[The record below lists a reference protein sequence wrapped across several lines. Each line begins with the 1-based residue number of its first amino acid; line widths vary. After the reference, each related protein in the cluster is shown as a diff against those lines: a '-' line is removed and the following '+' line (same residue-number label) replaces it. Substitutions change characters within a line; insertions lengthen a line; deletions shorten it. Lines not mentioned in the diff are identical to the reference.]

1 MTDTSLYEVLGV
13 AKDAPAEAI
22 RTAYRKLAR
31 KHHPDVNPG
40 NQAAEDRFKKIASAY
55 EVLSDDKRR
64 AAYDEFGDEALKGGF
79 DPDKAREYDLGFS
92 DMQRWREIAKR
103 EAAKRG
109 HRVGVPKGANWQPLI
124 DGKRS
129 AVYAVSRAAAAR
141 WQTDER
147 LREVPPHT
155 RG

>member
-1 MTDTSLYEVLGV
+1 MTRPNFLVIV
-13 AKDAPAEAI
+13 AD
-22 RTAYRKLAR
+22 
-31 KHHPDVNPG
+31 
-40 NQAAEDRFKKIASAY
+40 
-55 EVLSDDKRR
+55 
-64 AAYDEFGDEALKGGF
+64 
-79 DPDKAREYDLGFS
+79 DLGFS

-141 WQTDER
+141 WHTDER
-147 LREVPPHT
+147 LREEVLKNKALTTPPMERLGSAVIELRSRAAT
-155 RG
+155 PAK